1 MKYLNASQC
10 CLCECHIAKRIIH
23 AHFFAIYFNRHNSIF
38 GNELIVEELQVMY
51 CKKNSQYQ
59 QKISNSKFSDW
70 LINKVGTGFEFIG
83 ILMIFKIK
91 RLLSLILRPGPEN
104 YDFALKKNWFGL
116 HVLKLFMLN

>member
-23 AHFFAIYFNRHNSIF
+23 AHFFAIYFNGHNSIF
-38 GNELIVEELQVMY
+38 GNELIVEEIQVMY
-51 CKKNSQYQ
+51 CRKNSQYQ

-70 LINKVGTGFEFIG
+70 LINKVETGFEFIG

-91 RLLSLILRPGPEN
+91 RL
-104 YDFALKKNWFGL
+104 
-116 HVLKLFMLN
+116 